1 MANILKNCENFASRS
16 MRAVTVTLALLGAS
30 STFYSTSIQSAVA
43 EEQPVKGGEM
53 TIINGSDI
61 KSWDPAII
69 GGTYP
74 GGPMDMLDAIYGFL
88 VYVDVDGKVQG
99 GMAKSLTS
107 TDAKV
112 WTLTLRDG
120 VKFTDGN
127 SYDAEAVKFNWERQ
141 AMPDTLSPS
150 QGFVA
155 SWIGGVKI
163 VDPLTLEITLPKPD
177 RNFGSSLAQ
186 LAPFIASPQAL
197 KAAKTKTDIKPV
209 GAGAFVLD
217 SWNQGV
223 SMSMKRNSQYWDQ
236 PRPYLDTLKFAII
249 PETNS
254 RIATVV
260 QGGATMMAGY
270 PYQFG
275 SNAKASGVATH
286 EIPIPGLY
294 RAYFN
299 QKSGSFTDQRAR
311 EAFYQAINPSK
322 LMQAYTQVSGYDIPT
337 NYFTKSSPFY
347 DATYKLPTY
356 NPKHAQELFDQLAK
370 DGKPFNIKLVTY
382 SNSDL
387 KRLASYL
394 QQALSAYDN
403 VTVNLQLVDQAMLS
417 PTCKGQMNFDFCVDG
432 GVLVANGAEP
442 IISNLLS
449 SNGNDNWGKYNSI
462 DMDKE
467 LAEAN
472 ATMDP
477 AAVKAAYAKVQK
489 RVATD
494 LPLYIFGAE
503 TRFLLLRDTTGGI
516 VPSNGGILQK
526 QYLYVCKDACA
537 SKTAK

>member
-1 MANILKNCENFASRS
+1 MATILKHCGHIASRS
-16 MRAVTVTLALLGAS
+16 ARTVTMTLALLSLGV
-30 STFYSTSIQSAVA
+30 TFPNAIPSAHA
-43 EEQPVKGGEM
+43 QEEPVKGGEM

-74 GGPMDMLDAIYGFL
+74 GGPMDMLDAVYGFL

-107 TDAKV
+107 SDAKV

-120 VKFTDGN
+120 VTFTDGTA
-127 SYDAEAVKFNWERQ
+127 YDAEAIKFNWERQ
-141 AMPDTLSPS
+141 ASPDTLSPS

-163 VDPLTLEITLPKPD
+163 VDPLTIEITLPKPD

-209 GAGAFVLD
+209 GAGPFLLD

-223 SMSMKRNSQYWDQ
+223 SMTMKRNPKYFDQ

-275 SNAKASGVATH
+275 SNAKAAGIATR

-299 QKSGSFTDQRAR
+299 QKSGAFTDHRAR
-311 EAFYQAINPSK
+311 QAFYEAINPSK

-347 DATYKLPTY
+347 DPADKLPTY
-356 NPKHAQELFDQLAK
+356 NPEHAQELFDALAN
-370 DGKPFNIKLVTY
+370 DGKPFDIKLVTY

-387 KRLASYL
+387 KRLASYI
-394 QQALSAYDN
+394 QQSLSAYEN
-403 VTVNLQLVDQAMLS
+403 VKVEVQLVDQAMLS

-449 SNGNDNWGKYNSI
+449 SNGNDNWGKYNSA

-489 RVATD
+489 RIATD

-503 TRFLLLRDTTGGI
+503 TRYLLLRDTTGGI

-537 SKTAK
+537 SKSSK